1 MTAKVIHIK
10 SNRPQSF
17 TQAEHLIE
25 TLRLRIFSSQL
36 TYDYLAEKAG
46 CTESTIQRLASGKTR
61 WPRPATLFGL
71 LNAID
76 LRLAL
81 VEAGQ

>member
-1 MTAKVIHIK
+1 MTAKVIHIRTT
-10 SNRPQSF
+10 RPQSF

-25 TLRLRIFSSQL
+25 TLRLRIFSSGL
-36 TYDYLAEKAG
+36 TCDNFAEKTG
-46 CTESTIQRLASGKTR
+46 CTSSTIQRLASGKTR
-61 WPRPATLFGL
+61 WPRPVTLFGL

-76 LRLAL
+76 LKLAI